1 MNPMNPVNP
10 QSKTETPPAG
20 PAGPDREE
28 QVTVSIVT
36 QGCKLNQSDSQG
48 LARQFAAAGYRMVDP
63 DSQPRVVVVNTCTV
77 TGAADSKA
85 RQALRAAKRA
95 NPQALVVAAGCYAE
109 GSPDVLNKLEAVS
122 LVVGNSRKWELV
134 SLVTSALGD
143 ETPAPASGS
152 PPGLAPLPVADGN
165 GASFPD
171 TLALAPLPTLFPPT
185 RRTRA
190 MIKIQEGCDQVCA
203 YCIVPK
209 VRGRERSIPPADLI
223 AQIKEC
229 QDRGVQE
236 VVLTGTQLG
245 SYGFDLPD
253 ANLRSLLAGILAE
266 TIAPRV
272 RVSSVQP
279 QEFSP
284 ELLELW
290 QDDRL
295 CPHFHIPLQSGS
307 DPVLKAMRRRYT
319 TAGFAAAVDLVR
331 RTVPDASVTTDVIVG
346 FPGESAEMF
355 QQSLDFAAS
364 MEFSAIHAFQFS
376 ARPGTSAFY
385 LRDQTPP
392 PEKKSRMDRM
402 LAVAEESSRRFRRR
416 QLGRSYPVL
425 WESLDASEANDGG
438 AGVWRGL
445 TPNYLRVYGSSN
457 RDLENVI
464 TEAMLVEES
473 GNRVVARILQN

>member
-10 QSKTETPPAG
+10 QSNTETPPAR

-77 TGAADSKA
+77 TRAADAKA

-95 NPQALVVAAGCYAE
+95 NPNALVVAAGCYAE
-109 GSPDVLNKLEAVS
+109 GSPDVLNNLEAVS

-143 ETPAPASGS
+143 ETPGF
-152 PPGLAPLPVADGN
+152 APLPIADGN
-165 GASFPD
+165 QASFPD
-171 TLALAPLPTLFPPT
+171 TPALAPLPTLFPLAG
-185 RRTRA
+185 RTRA

-253 ANLRSLLAGILAE
+253 ASLRSLLAGILAE
-266 TIAPRV
+266 TTAPRV

-284 ELLELW
+284 ELMDLW
-290 QDDRL
+290 QDERL

-319 TAGFAAAVDLVR
+319 TSEFAAAVDLVR

-346 FPGESAEMF
+346 FPGESPRMF
-355 QQSLDFAAS
+355 RNSLDFAAS

-385 LRDQTPP
+385 LRDQTPA
-392 PEKKSRMDRM
+392 PEKKSRMNRM
-402 LAVAEESSRRFRRR
+402 LSVAEESSRRFRRR

-425 WESLDASEANDGG
+425 WESLDARETNDGG

-464 TEAMLVEES
+464 TEARLVEES
-473 GNRVVARILQN
+473 GNRVVAQILED

>member
-10 QSKTETPPAG
+10 QSNTETPPAR

-77 TGAADSKA
+77 TGAADAKA

-95 NPQALVVAAGCYAE
+95 NPNALVVAAGCYAE
-109 GSPDVLNKLEAVS
+109 GSPDVLNNLEAVS

-143 ETPAPASGS
+143 ETPGF
-152 PPGLAPLPVADGN
+152 APLPIADGN
-165 GASFPD
+165 QASFPD
-171 TLALAPLPTLFPPT
+171 TPALAPLPTLFPLAG
-185 RRTRA
+185 RTRA

-253 ANLRSLLAGILAE
+253 ASLRSLLAGILAE
-266 TIAPRV
+266 TTAPRV

-284 ELLELW
+284 ELMDLW
-290 QDDRL
+290 QDERL

-319 TAGFAAAVDLVR
+319 TSEFAAAVDLVR

-346 FPGESAEMF
+346 FPGESSEMF
-355 QQSLDFAAS
+355 RQSLDFAAS

-385 LRDQTPP
+385 LRDQTPA
-392 PEKKSRMDRM
+392 PEKKSRMDRT

-425 WESLDASEANDGG
+425 WESLDTREANDGG

-464 TEAMLVEES
+464 TEARLVEES
-473 GNRVVARILQN
+473 GNRVVAQILED

>member
-1 MNPMNPVNP
+1 
-10 QSKTETPPAG
+10 
-20 PAGPDREE
+20 
-28 QVTVSIVT
+28 
-36 QGCKLNQSDSQG
+36 
-48 LARQFAAAGYRMVDP
+48 
-63 DSQPRVVVVNTCTV
+63 
-77 TGAADSKA
+77 
-85 RQALRAAKRA
+85 
-95 NPQALVVAAGCYAE
+95 
-109 GSPDVLNKLEAVS
+109 
-122 LVVGNSRKWELV
+122 
-134 SLVTSALGD
+134 
-143 ETPAPASGS
+143 
-152 PPGLAPLPVADGN
+152 
-165 GASFPD
+165 
-171 TLALAPLPTLFPPT
+171 
-185 RRTRA
+185 

-253 ANLRSLLAGILAE
+253 ANLTSLLAGILSE
-266 TIAPRV
+266 TTAPRV

-284 ELLELW
+284 QLLELW
-290 QDDRL
+290 QDERL

-319 TAGFAAAVDLVR
+319 TAGFAEAVDLVR
-331 RTVPDASVTTDVIVG
+331 RTVPDAGVTTDVIVG
-346 FPGESAEMF
+346 FPGESPEMF
-355 QQSLDFAAS
+355 RQSLDFAAS

-402 LAVAEESSRRFRRR
+402 LSVAEESSRRFRRR
-416 QLGRSYPVL
+416 QLGRSYPIL
-425 WESLDASEANDGG
+425 WESLDASAVSDGG
-438 AGVWRGL
+438 PGVWRGL
-445 TPNYLRVYGSSN
+445 TPNYLRVYGSSDQ
-457 RDLENVI
+457 DLENVI

-473 GNRVVARILQN
+473 GNRVVAQILES